1 MNQLIKTAC
10 ISTLFLGLSVFANA
24 KTAQDS
30 HANHNNDGDVVDVS
44 SDIGSLKED
53 LAYAQVFSEICPKL
67 IGNNKNF
74 DQAYKRYIDVKL
86 KDVSNPQLA
95 VQYLNEEDGEYKSL
109 LQQFRQ
115 NVSTAS
121 SEENRAVCLDMI
133 EWGKKK

>member
-10 ISTLFLGLSVFANA
+10 ISTVLLGLSIFANA
-24 KTAQDS
+24 ARDAHS
-30 HANHNNDGDVVDVS
+30 NHNNDDVVDVS

-95 VQYLNEEDGEYKSL
+95 VQFLNEEDTDYKNL

>member
-10 ISTLFLGLSVFANA
+10 ISTLCLGLSVFANA
-24 KTAQDS
+24 AQDK
-30 HANHNNDGDVVDVS
+30 HANHNNGDVVDVS

-74 DQAYKRYIDVKL
+74 DQAYKRYVDVKL

-95 VQYLNEEDGEYKSL
+95 LQFLNEEDEDYKNL

-115 NVSTAS
+115 NVSSAS
-121 SEENRAVCLDMI
+121 SESNRAVCLDMI